1 MISPIPSQ
9 ADYGDGDTREAD
21 ADGVIVETGPDT
33 RPADVVASDERRE
46 KVATLIALAQER
58 FRTVSEAESK
68 LRTDMREDRR
78 FRLGEQWP
86 DHIRSMREAS
96 GKPCITI
103 NRIPQFLRQVVNS
116 ARANKPAIQVNPVD
130 SGADPDTALILQGLA
145 RHIEIQSH
153 ASIAYETASEHQA
166 EMGRGY
172 FRLVTEYDDD
182 EGFQQRIVIKRV
194 RNPFTIYMD
203 QGQDVTGA
211 DAEFAFVVQD
221 LTHREFKRK
230 YPKAN
235 YAGLSTFQG
244 TGDQPLLWIS
254 DKSVRVAEYWYV
266 EYEPF
271 EIAQIEMAAYKDPE
285 TGQVGPKILVVPR
298 AVLLDSRRKYRDEMQ
313 MAPTEDADEIEATDI
328 PGVKILQKRTVQRRR
343 VKTCV
348 INAVEVLE
356 GNADKTGGTDW
367 HGKRIPIIPVIGDE
381 VELDGRIDL
390 RGMVRDGRDP
400 QRMYN
405 YWNSS
410 ATETIGLAPR
420 APWIGVEGQFKGHE
434 TKWGTANTQNHGYL
448 EYKNVSLGG
457 KPAPP
462 PKRSVEEP
470 AIQAIMIAL
479 RQADLD
485 LKAVMGLFDPSLGQA
500 TSADESGK
508 AILARQRQGEV
519 ANSNYADN
527 LARAIQACGEIII
540 DVAPKIYDVATVV
553 RIMGDDDE
561 TKPVMLHAGK
571 PPVLPQGV
579 PNLKEL
585 AKLRK
590 LQGIYDISVGR
601 YDVTVSVGPV
611 ASQRQEAVDAM
622 VQVLTRS
629 PELMPVI
636 GDLVFKNMDWPG
648 AKAIAKRL
656 KRAVPPHLADPEE
669 GEEEVPAAARQEIAQ
684 LKQQAQ
690 EMQQAIQ
697 QMQMERAAKAQEL
710 AAKGQVAQFEAE
722 ARARTASETAA
733 AQVRIA
739 EIEARSAAAKVEL
752 QAMAD
757 RQLAVLKSQLDA
769 MLIQL
774 EAKLD
779 EKIELIKA
787 KAQAAERAEPAA

>member
-1 MISPIPSQ
+1 L
-9 ADYGDGDTREAD
+9 T
-21 ADGVIVETGPDT
+21 
-33 RPADVVASDERRE
+33 
-46 KVATLIALAQER
+46 
-58 FRTVSEAESK
+58 
-68 LRTDMREDRR
+68 
-78 FRLGEQWP
+78 
-86 DHIRSMREAS
+86 
-96 GKPCITI
+96 GKPCITV

-130 SGADPDTALILQGLA
+130 SGADPDTAEILQGLC
-145 RHIEIQSH
+145 RHIEIKSH
-153 ASIAYETASEHQA
+153 AAVAYETATEHQA

-172 FRLVTEYDDD
+172 FRLTTEYDDD

-194 RNPFTIYMD
+194 RNPFSVYME
-203 QGQDVTGA
+203 QGQEVDGA
-211 DAEFAFVVQD
+211 DAEYAFVTSD
-221 LTHREFKRK
+221 MSPSAFKRK

-235 YAGLSTFQG
+235 HIGLSTFQG
-244 TGDQPLLWIS
+244 TGDQPLLWVS
-254 DKSVRVAEYWYV
+254 DKYIRVAEYWYV
-266 EYEPF
+266 EYEKY
-271 EIAQIEMAAYKDPE
+271 EIAQIEMAAFTDPE
-285 TGQVGPKILVVPR
+285 TGEVGPKVIVVPR
-298 AVLLDSRRKYRDEMQ
+298 AALLDSRRRYRKEEGLPD
-313 MAPTEDADEIEATDI
+313 TEDADEIEATDI
-328 PGVKILQKRTVQRRR
+328 PGVKILQKRTVMRRR

-348 INAVEVLE
+348 INAVEILE
-356 GNADKTGGTDW
+356 GNTDKTEGQLWPGR
-367 HGKRIPIIPVIGDE
+367 RIPIVPVLGDE
-381 VELDGRIDL
+381 IEIDGRIDL

-410 ATETIGLAPR
+410 ATEVIGLAPR
-420 APWIGVEGQFKGHE
+420 APWIGVKGQFKDP
-434 TKWGTANTQNHGYL
+434 KWATSNTANHAFL
-448 EYKNVSLGG
+448 EYENVSLNG
-457 KPAPP
+457 KPAPQ

-500 TSADESGK
+500 GPEESGK

-527 LARAIQACGEIII
+527 LARAIQACGEIIV
-540 DVAPKIYDVATVV
+540 DLAPKIYDVATVM
-553 RIMGDDDE
+553 RIVGDDDE

-571 PPVLPQGV
+571 PPVLPAGV
-579 PNLKEL
+579 PDMKAL

-590 LQGIYDISVGR
+590 LQGIYDLSVGR
-601 YDVTVSVGPV
+601 YDVTVSVGPSF

-669 GEEEVPAAARQEIAQ
+669 GEEEVPAAARQKIAE
-684 LKQQAQ
+684 LEQQQQ
-690 EMQQAIQ
+690 EMQQALQ
-697 QMQMERAAKAQEL
+697 QLQMEKAAKAQEL
-710 AAKGQVAQFEAE
+710 EGKGRIAQLEAQSRERMAA
-722 ARARTASETAA
+722 ETAA

-739 EIEARSAAAKVEL
+739 EIEARTVQMKVEL

-757 RQLAVLKSQLDA
+757 KQQAILESQLDG
-769 MLIQL
+769 MLLKL

-779 EKIELIKA
+779 ERIALLK
-787 KAQAAERAEPAA
+787 PAA